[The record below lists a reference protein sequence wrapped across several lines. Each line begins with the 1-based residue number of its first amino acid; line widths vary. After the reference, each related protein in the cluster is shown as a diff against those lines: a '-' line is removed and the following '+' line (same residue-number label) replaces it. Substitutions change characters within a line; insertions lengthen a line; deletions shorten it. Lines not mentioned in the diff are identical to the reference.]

1 MPPTADNRQYITNPG
16 DARLYGAGYAEFMRR
31 SNVRLNSAALIA
43 ALIADA
49 VDPGNAPTNIL
60 DLGCNDGAMTSLY
73 LAELM
78 KRSSAQEFE
87 VTLVD
92 PAAEALAKAATL
104 LAGMGSRLKT
114 SCLLTTAESFVQTM
128 EGKYDIITALWI
140 FYHIQPDVIVGLLS
154 MLKQHGLLIVSMG
167 SPTHPIKSYGK
178 LAQFSRHGDSRPVEQ
193 FLVTARSKGML
204 TFDRLAIPTQ
214 IELNGLWER
223 EIGVTDAG
231 KEFFSFMFNRDFEQ
245 FSPDA
250 KRELDI
256 LMEEIM
262 RDRAGIASHDHFLY
276 MVRAVNK
283 RRLTTACSRQP
294 SDGFRRAG

>member
-1 MPPTADNRQYITNPG
+1 VPPTADNRQYITNPG

-31 SNVRLNSAALIA
+31 TNVRLNSAALIT

-49 VDPGNAPTNIL
+49 VDPGNVPINIL

-78 KRSSAQEFE
+78 KRSSAQEFH

-104 LAGMGSRLKT
+104 LAGMGPRLKT
-114 SCLLTTAESFVQTM
+114 SCLPTTAESFVQTM

-154 MLKQHGLLIVSMG
+154 MLKQYGLLIVSMG

-178 LAQFSRHGDSRPVEQ
+178 LAQLSRHGDSRPVER

-204 TFDRLAIPTQ
+204 TFDRLSIPTQ

-262 RDRAGIASHDHFLY
+262 RDQAGIASHDHFLY

-283 RRLTTACSRQP
+283 RRLSRN
-294 SDGFRRAG
+294 G